1 MSNISQKSQSM
12 FFLFL
17 EKKKRGGTFSY
28 LTWVILAIFPG
39 SYESKLQIKFVF
51 TFKKQFNSQGK
62 FITEDLA
69 AQTYKEFLQLYNKP
83 IQNCFIACM
92 TNFNYQKVTA

>member
-1 MSNISQKSQSM
+1 MPYFLDPMSQNYRSI
-12 FFLFL
+12 
-17 EKKKRGGTFSY
+17 
-28 LTWVILAIFPG
+28 ILN
-39 SYESKLQIKFVF
+39 LNIKFVF